1 MLKQIRLSRTLF
13 ILSLVMVNVGCDQV
27 SKSIV
32 RERVAYHDYIEV
44 IEDYFTLTK
53 VENSGAFLG
62 MGSDLNPVLRTI
74 VMLILPAV
82 ALLIM
87 LVLLVF
93 RTSLTPTMI
102 IGICFM
108 LGGGIGN
115 VIDRFRY
122 GAVTDFLH
130 IDFGFFQTGIF
141 NLADVSIM
149 LGASMLFIYTL
160 LHKNNPEPQTPEQP
174 T

>member
-1 MLKQIRLSRTLF
+1 MFRKIRLSRTIF
-13 ILSLVMVNVGCDQV
+13 ILSLVIINVGCDQV

-32 RERVAYHDYIEV
+32 RERVEYHDYIEV
-44 IEDYFTLTK
+44 IQDYMTLTK

-62 MGSDLNPVLRTI
+62 MGSDLHPGLRTI
-74 VMLILPAV
+74 VMLILPAI
-82 ALLIM
+82 ALTIMLFLLI
-87 LVLLVF
+87 F
-93 RTSLTPTMI
+93 KTSLPSAMI

-115 VIDRFRY
+115 IIDRFRY

-130 IDFGFFQTGIF
+130 IDLGFFQTGIF

-149 LGASMLFIYTL
+149 IGASMLFIYTL
-160 LHKNNPEPQTPEQP
+160 VYKNKPEQQ